1 MGVGAVRDLDGG
13 PRLAA
18 LRVLVVEDEFLAAM
32 DLQYLLS
39 REGCTVLGPVPSVD
53 RALDL
58 IEEDRPDA
66 ALLDVNLGGQ
76 RITPLAEQLRERGIP
91 FILVTGY
98 QRAKLHEP
106 VLRQAPRLAKPV
118 QERELVRE
126 MTRAFLS

>member
-1 MGVGAVRDLDGG
+1 MRDLGSESG
-13 PRLAA
+13 LAA

-32 DLQYLLS
+32 DLQHLLS

-53 RALDL
+53 RALEL
-58 IEEDRPDA
+58 VEEDPPDA

-76 RITPLAEQLRERGIP
+76 RITPLAEHLRDRGIP

-106 VLRQAPRLAKPV
+106 VLRQAPRLGKPV
-118 QERELVRE
+118 QEGELVRE